1 MFGEGLGAQSE
12 GRAASVKQLVRP
24 YGTNRQTHK
33 HIYTFYITIQIIL
46 KERGDNGLFNKPV
59 PKVL

>member
-12 GRAASVKQLVRP
+12 GRAVSVKQKVRP

-33 HIYTFYITIQIIL
+33 HIYTFYIMIQMISR
-46 KERGDNGLFNKPV
+46 ERGDNGMFITLV
-59 PKVL
+59 PKVV